1 MRARRTPPTTP
12 AEEPPVSL
20 SSWTEGEASGSSEAE
35 LGAREDL
42 GWGSGSLLE
51 VASVLVVV
59 VGVVVVVV
67 VVGTLCVVG
76 FAAVGMVNVDGLGV
90 AVVDGVVG
98 VVGSCTLT

>member
-1 MRARRTPPTTP
+1 
-12 AEEPPVSL
+12 V
-20 SSWTEGEASGSSEAE
+20 G
-35 LGAREDL
+35 
-42 GWGSGSLLE
+42 
-51 VASVLVVV
+51 VV
-59 VGVVVVVV
+59 VGVVAVVV

>member
-12 AEEPPVSL
+12 AEEPLVSL

-51 VASVLVVV
+51 VASFLVVV

>member
-12 AEEPPVSL
+12 AEEPLVSL

-59 VGVVVVVV
+59 GVVVVVV
-67 VVGTLCVVG
+67 VVGTLCVAG
-76 FAAVGMVNVDGLGV
+76 FTAVGMVNVDGLGV

>member
-12 AEEPPVSL
+12 AEEPLVSL

>member
-1 MRARRTPPTTP
+1 
-12 AEEPPVSL
+12 L

-76 FAAVGMVNVDGLGV
+76 FVAVGMVNVDGLGV
-90 AVVDGVVG
+90 AVVDGVVD

>member
-1 MRARRTPPTTP
+1 
-12 AEEPPVSL
+12 L

-51 VASVLVVV
+51 VASVVVVV
-59 VGVVVVVV
+59 VGVVVIVVV
-67 VVGTLCVVG
+67 VVTLCVVR
-76 FAAVGMVNVDGLGV
+76 FAAVGTVNVDGLGV

>member
-1 MRARRTPPTTP
+1 
-12 AEEPPVSL
+12 L

-51 VASVLVVV
+51 VASVLVVVVVV

>member
-12 AEEPPVSL
+12 AEEPLVSL

-35 LGAREDL
+35 FGAREDL

>member
-12 AEEPPVSL
+12 AEEPLVSL

-42 GWGSGSLLE
+42 GWESGSLLE

-98 VVGSCTLT
+98 VVDSSTLT

>member
-12 AEEPPVSL
+12 AEEPLVSL

-59 VGVVVVVV
+59 GGVVVVVV

-98 VVGSCTLT
+98 VVDSSTLT